1 VRGTL
6 VAVPPRASGEIK
18 THPWADGRTVSYSLR
33 VRAHGTRHQ
42 LKLGTNHQG
51 WNEHRAQVELDGVLQ
66 RIARGTWTP
75 PEPKTA
81 LTTEKSPEEETLH
94 VTVSR
99 WWHRRDGEQLAPK
112 TRKDYRW
119 RIDHILLD
127 LDLAHTPTSNIDV
140 RRVDDFRLALV
151 GRGLG
156 PRAVNMVLGLLAQI
170 LDDAVDYKLLDANPA
185 RGKRRRMKVPKP
197 PRSFLEPDMVVD
209 MLDAAGDWEAELL
222 EHQRYGR
229 RALLALLLLSGGPR
243 VNEVI
248 LADRGE
254 LDIHAGRWR
263 IPEAKTPAGERDIE
277 LTAFTLDELRAH
289 LARRPLPARSPLF
302 PTRPGGR
309 LNDSNM
315 RNRLLNGEPAK
326 PATDTQPSRKPIKG
340 LVQRVNEKRAAEGRM
355 LLPKRVTPHTLRR
368 TWAMLALTAGR
379 DVRWVMAQ
387 MGHDD
392 PSLTL
397 QVYAQAIQRQR
408 VDYELV
414 WKLMRFTDEEDTWTG
429 PRRGSLAQRNGL
441 MEPRDDRETTRK
453 AAR

>member
-1 VRGTL
+1 MRGTL
-6 VAVPPRASGEIK
+6 APMPPRASGEIK
-18 THPWADGRTVSYSLR
+18 THAWADGRTVSYSLR
-33 VRAHGTRHQ
+33 VRAYGERHQ
-42 LKLGTNHQG
+42 LKLGTNREG
-51 WNEHRAQVELDGVLQ
+51 WNEHRAQVELDGMLE

-75 PEPKTA
+75 PELKPA
-81 LTTEKSPEEETLH
+81 PPAAESPEEETLH
-94 VTVSR
+94 ATASR
-99 WWHRRDGEQLAPK
+99 WWHRRDSEQLARK
-112 TRKDYRW
+112 TKKDYRW
-119 RIDHILLD
+119 RLDHILVD

-170 LDDAVDYKLLDANPA
+170 LDDAVDYKLLDANSA
-185 RGKRRRMKVPKP
+185 RGKRRRMKVAKP

-209 MLDAAGDWEAELL
+209 LLDEAGEWEAGLL
-222 EHQRYGR
+222 EHQRHGR

-263 IPEAKTPAGERDIE
+263 IPEAKTPAGERDVE

-289 LARRPLPARSPLF
+289 LARRPLAARSPLF
-302 PTRPGGR
+302 PTWPGGR

-326 PATDTQPSRKPIKG
+326 PATETRPARRPIKG
-340 LVQRVNEKRAAEGRM
+340 LVQRVNEKRAAQGRM
-355 LLPKRVTPHTLRR
+355 LLPRRVTPHTLRR

-387 MGHDD
+387 MGHENAQ
-392 PSLTL
+392 LTL
-397 QVYAQAIQRQR
+397 QVYAQVIQRQR
-408 VDYELV
+408 VDYDLV
-414 WKLMRFTDEEDTWTG
+414 WKLMRFHDEPETWAA
-429 PRRGSLAQRNGL
+429 PHRGGIGHRNGQT
-441 MEPRDDRETTRK
+441 EPIGDRVTIRAGTR
-453 AAR
+453 